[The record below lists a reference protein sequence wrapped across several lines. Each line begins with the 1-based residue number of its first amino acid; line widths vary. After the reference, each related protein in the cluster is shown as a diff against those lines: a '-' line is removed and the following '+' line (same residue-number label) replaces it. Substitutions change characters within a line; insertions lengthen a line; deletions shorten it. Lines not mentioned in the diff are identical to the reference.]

1 MNPDRED
8 LDITELLSV
17 IGQVGP
23 PSSDALEDAREV
35 LWSAVTEE
43 MLSANDARTCS
54 GSAATDCSTAP
65 TEQFTADRTTPQI
78 EPWSVTMLAGWL
90 WRTRLRCQG
99 SVITQR

>member
-8 LDITELLSV
+8 LDLTELLSV

-43 MLSANDARTCS
+43 MLSASDARPRPAEL
-54 GSAATDCSTAP
+54 AADQPRQTARQRRQNTSRQ
-65 TEQFTADRTTPQI
+65 TEQHRKASPG
-78 EPWSVTMLAGWL
+78 A
-90 WRTRLRCQG
+90 
-99 SVITQR
+99 

>member
-8 LDITELLSV
+8 LDIAELLSV

-43 MLSANDARTCS
+43 MLSASDARTRPEEHIADQPQETVRQRRQNS
-54 GSAATDCSTAP
+54 SRQA
-65 TEQFTADRTTPQI
+65 EQRRNASPG
-78 EPWSVTMLAGWL
+78 A
-90 WRTRLRCQG
+90 
-99 SVITQR
+99 

>member
-8 LDITELLSV
+8 LHITELLSV

-43 MLSANDARTCS
+43 MLSANDARTRP
-54 GSAATDCSTAP
+54 AEHVADQPQQTARQRRQNSSRQ
-65 TEQFTADRTTPQI
+65 TEQHRNASPG
-78 EPWSVTMLAGWL
+78 A
-90 WRTRLRCQG
+90 
-99 SVITQR
+99 